1 MRVVRWLIALLVLGL
16 VAGFVAGLLRPHRG
30 SIPHPVTS

>member
-1 MRVVRWLIALLVLGL
+1 MRVVRWLVALAALGL

-30 SIPHPVTS
+30 ELPPPVTG